1 MVSLEQDCVFAVTDV
16 SCSSPSS
23 LKLPE
28 EQRLLK
34 DDTPLE
40 DAKSLA
46 EYRIE
51 NDDVLALTYKLPGK
65 CRRNCSRLPEERS
78 FVLLFLIFRVFLK
91 STILLTA
98 TD

>member
-1 MVSLEQDCVFAVTDV
+1 MVSLPLPFPLFQ
-16 SCSSPSS
+16 
-23 LKLPE
+23 LPE

-65 CRRNCSRLPEERS
+65 SSARASGVWPDLRTPKQDKKKK
-78 FVLLFLIFRVFLK
+78 VF
-91 STILLTA
+91 
-98 TD
+98 

>member
-1 MVSLEQDCVFAVTDV
+1 MKVL
-16 SCSSPSS
+16 SSPPPS
-23 LKLPE
+23 LPRRSHARGRARAQDLELTPCNVSHKMPE

-65 CRRNCSRLPEERS
+65 
-78 FVLLFLIFRVFLK
+78 
-91 STILLTA
+91 
-98 TD
+98 